1 MSVLQLRMLSEEPG
15 MFSGLVVEDRKF
27 FADPQE
33 SIVLSQANVMSQR
46 DTRVSTLTAVIASN
60 QDKYIKY

>member
-1 MSVLQLRMLSEEPG
+1 
-15 MFSGLVVEDRKF
+15 MFSGLVVEDREF

-33 SIVLSQANVMSQR
+33 SVVLSQANVMSQR